1 MNRKGKL
8 RGGKLRQVP
17 TDLSGVLDFQDRSM
31 WHSRAVLVA
40 HSTDLN
46 KKVFGLA
53 SHPGPVPCI
62 CVALASKLLLAHLV
76 EVQLP
81 HLPSASGEFTSYSP
95 GQPVAMAAGFYVI
108 CGAMSAEVQQHLIMA
123 ALQEYTE
130 APSNTNH
137 TRHVIFISPTLA
149 RIFFLT

>member
-46 KKVFGLA
+46 KKVL
-53 SHPGPVPCI
+53 PCI